1 MSDIAEAVGIG
12 PSALYRHFRGKHE
25 LLYEVV
31 HRSFATL
38 KSTVEG
44 VEPGDRRAALGNM
57 AELVLRNRGLGVLW
71 QRESRHLDP
80 ATRDRLREEL
90 VAVERDFVGL
100 VSHRDLSED
109 AADLLAWAAM
119 GALISVSFQR
129 IDLPLAE
136 YTALL
141 TDMAESILDAPMP
154 AAGADAH
161 PAPDPDADDPTRDR
175 LLAAAVRLFAERG
188 FHSVSTDDIG
198 AAVGIA
204 GPSIYHHFPSKVDML
219 TEAMSAGGRALTV
232 GSDGIVAT
240 APPDALRLLME
251 RYVDFTLTNHH
262 VADLLITEAANL
274 PEEEQARSLAMQRD
288 YVEHWVRLLRETDPG
303 LSVGHARVRVQ
314 AVLTVANDIART
326 RHLRT
331 MPAIAAALL
340 SIGERVLG
348 LPPRIPTR

>member
-12 PSALYRHFRGKHE
+12 PSALYRHFSSKHE

-31 HRSFATL
+31 HRSFDTL

-44 VEPGDRRAALGNM
+44 AEPGERRAVLGDM
-57 AELVLRNRGLGVLW
+57 AEFVLRNRGLGVLW

-90 VAVERDFVGL
+90 VAVERDFVRFVAPREL
-100 VSHRDLSED
+100 AED
-109 AADLLAWAAM
+109 EADLLTWAAM

-129 IDLPLAE
+129 IDLPMAE

-141 TDMAESILDAPMP
+141 TDIAESVLEAPLP
-154 AAGADAH
+154 AAGTNAH
-161 PAPDPDADDPTRDR
+161 PAPDLDADDPTRDR
-175 LLAAAVRLFAERG
+175 LLTAAVRLFAERG

-219 TEAMSAGGRALTV
+219 AEAMSEGGRALTE
-232 GSDGIVAT
+232 GSDSLLAA
-240 APPDALRLLME
+240 APPEALRLLVE
-251 RYVDFTLTNHH
+251 RYVDFTITNHH

-274 PEEEQARSLAMQRD
+274 PDAEQERALATQRD
-288 YVEHWVRLLRETDPG
+288 YVDRWVRLLRETDRE

-314 AVLTVANDIART
+314 AVLTIANDIART

-331 MPAIAAALL
+331 MPTIAAALL

-348 LPPRIPTR
+348 LPPRIPTH